1 MTVPYLRF
9 PLHAALTAAL
19 IPCSFA
25 AELIL
30 PAAAERTAPV
40 TAIFRTSPQATG
52 VAELK
57 VIWTDVLGRVVEHR
71 TLKLSLVDETEI
83 RFDLDL
89 RRAVATQNTVK
100 VHFHLEGKN
109 RKGEPD
115 RRDEDVSANLVAT
128 PGDPTWWDYM
138 TIMWQGNTAASF
150 NAMKSLGVNVGK
162 SPEHSAALP
171 LALLQADLR
180 FYVENI
186 ATDFYAAYHRY
197 RADRP
202 YNFDLLRAKELYKS
216 DRSSKQAL
224 KREPSLADPAW
235 LNAVR
240 ERATKSAQV
249 YAPYRPVFYNLG
261 DESGI
266 AELAGFWDFDFS
278 DYALDGMRGWLKQ
291 RYGTLAVL
299 NQQWDAHFQ
308 QWQEVVPDTTPEA
321 MKRANENYSS
331 WSDHKEWM
339 DISFASALKT
349 GADAIRA
356 VDPHA
361 YVGIEGAQMPGWG
374 GYDYA
379 RLAASLQMMEPYD
392 IGDNIEII
400 RSLNPQLAFVTTAFA
415 QGAWEKHRI
424 WYELLHGARGHII
437 WDEKY
442 EVVGKDAVVGLR
454 GKEVAPYWNEL
465 HDGIGALLINSER
478 QAGPIAIHYSQAS
491 MRSEWML
498 AQKPKGDAWI
508 ERMSWTE
515 RKDSDFLRLRESYC
529 RLIEDQGLQY
539 NFVSYSQVEGDEL
552 LRRGYRM
559 LILPHSS
566 ALSSTEAS
574 AITRFVQQGG
584 TLVVDGEAGIFDE
597 HCRRLPQ
604 SGLSTILNGAVGRGR
619 IVRMDALRYHQERL
633 VGKETGL
640 RRTMSEALQQ
650 AGVRPAYQVLGTD
663 GKSVTGVE
671 VHEFRNGG
679 VTIIGLLS
687 NPQLTVDELGPPE
700 FRSNQR
706 FEKTQELKLIAP
718 TLQNAVNIRAGKALG
733 SVKEISVTL
742 DPYEPRLIA
751 FSSMPL
757 PAVVLHAPERVARGE
772 AGSFG
777 ISLTGRSDAKL
788 HIFHVA
794 VRNPGGQ
801 LLEHYSGNLRGPNG
815 SADKLLPIALNDQP
829 GQWTMQVTDVLTGAG
844 QTTHF
849 TVD

>member
-1 MTVPYLRF
+1 MKTSDLGF
-9 PLHAALTAAL
+9 PLGAALAMAM
-19 IPCSFA
+19 IPCGVA

-30 PAAAERTAPV
+30 PAAAERTGAV
-40 TAIFRTSPQATG
+40 TAVYRTSPQATG
-52 VAELK
+52 SAELQ
-57 VIWTDVLGRVVEHR
+57 ISWTDVLGRVVEHR
-71 TLKLSLVDETEI
+71 TLKLDLVDETEV
-83 RFDLDL
+83 RFELDM
-89 RRAVATQNTVK
+89 RRAVATQNTIK
-100 VHFHLEGKN
+100 AHFHLEGKN

-115 RRDEDVSANLVAT
+115 RRDEDAVANLLAT
-128 PGDPTWWDYM
+128 PRDSTWWDYM
-138 TIMWQGNTAASF
+138 TIMWQDNTAASF
-150 NAMKSLGVNVGK
+150 DVMKSLGVNAGK
-162 SPEHSAALP
+162 SPEHSASLP
-171 LALLQADLR
+171 FPLLQSDLR

-216 DRSSKQAL
+216 DRTSKQAL
-224 KREPSLADPAW
+224 KREPSLSDPAW
-235 LNAVR
+235 LNTVR
-240 ERATKSAQV
+240 ERAIRSAHV
-249 YAPYRPVFYNLG
+249 YAPYRPLFYNLG

-278 DYALDGMRGWLKQ
+278 DYALDGMREWLKE
-291 RYGTLAVL
+291 RYGTLNAL
-299 NQQWDAHFQ
+299 NHQWETQFE
-308 QWQEVVPDTTPEA
+308 QWHDVVPDTTPEA
-321 MKRANENYSS
+321 MKRADDNYSS

-339 DISFASALKT
+339 DISFASALKM
-349 GADAIRA
+349 GADAIRS

-400 RSLNPQLAFVTTAFA
+400 RSLNPELAFVTTAFA

-442 EVVGKDAVVGLR
+442 EVVGKDAVIGPR

-491 MRSEWML
+491 MRSEWMRV
-498 AQKPKGDAWI
+498 QKPKGDAWI

-529 RLIEDQGLQY
+529 RLIEDEGLQY
-539 NFVSYSQVEGDEL
+539 NFVSYGQVEGGEL
-552 LRRGYRM
+552 LRSGYRM

-566 ALSSTEAS
+566 ALSSAEAN
-574 AITRFVQQGG
+574 AITSFVQQGG
-584 TLVVDGEAGIFDE
+584 TLVVDGDAGTYDD

-604 SGLSTILNGAVGRGR
+604 SGLAAVLNGAVGRGR
-619 IVRMDALRYHQERL
+619 VVRMDALNYHQQRL
-633 VGKETGL
+633 VGKETAL
-640 RRTMSEALQQ
+640 RQAMSEALRQ
-650 AGVRPAYQVLGTD
+650 AGVRPTYQVVGAD

-671 VHEFRNGG
+671 IHEFRNGG

-687 NPQLTVDELGPPE
+687 NPQLSVDELGPPE

-706 FEKTQELKLIAP
+706 FEKKQKLKLIAP
-718 TLQNAVNIRAGKALG
+718 ALQNAVDIRASKALG
-733 SVKEISVTL
+733 EVKEVSVTL

-751 FSSMPL
+751 YSSTPL
-757 PAVVLHAPERVARGE
+757 PAIVLHAPETIVRGE

-777 ISLTGRSDAKL
+777 ITVAARSDAKV
-788 HIFHVA
+788 HIFHVE
-794 VRNPGGQ
+794 VRNPAGQ
-801 LLEHYSGNLRGPNG
+801 LIEYYSGNLRGPRG
-815 SADKLLPIALNDQP
+815 SAEKRLPIALNDQP
-829 GQWTMQVTDVLTGAG
+829 GQWTMHVTDILTGSG
-844 QTTHF
+844 QTARF
-849 TVD
+849 TVK